1 MKILLIGIQGS
12 GKSTQGNLMSQ
23 KLSIPYLAVGNIFR
37 EMAKQETPLGK
48 YIAET
53 INAGNL
59 IPDEKTLEI
68 VKEYLQKP
76 EYKNG
81 YILDGFPRTVVQAK
95 AFEDVINFVIY
106 LGISDKEALLRIS
119 KRNDNRA
126 DETPSA
132 IQRRIELFHE
142 ATEPVL
148 GYYREKGLLLE
159 INGEQAIE
167 KINQEILSKIK

>member
-1 MKILLIGIQGS
+1 MTVFQEQL
-12 GKSTQGNLMSQ
+12 
-23 KLSIPYLAVGNIFR
+23 F
-37 EMAKQETPLGK
+37 KQ
-48 YIAET
+48 
-53 INAGNL
+53 
-59 IPDEKTLEI
+59 
-68 VKEYLQKP
+68 
-76 EYKNG
+76 
-81 YILDGFPRTVVQAK
+81 K